1 MQIETERLLIREF
14 TEADFDAVYAYS
26 SDPEGVRYMAFPPST
41 PEETRTY
48 IGHCMR
54 LALEQPRTCYFLAVV
69 LKATN
74 QVIGG
79 VRLGVMDRI
88 RGEGAFSYLF
98 SRSVWGQGY
107 ATEALKA
114 MVRFGFEQLALNRLA
129 DGCDVRNIAS
139 ARVMEKCG
147 FRCVSEQDGER
158 IYALTVEEW
167 RENEQHEAI

>member
-1 MQIETERLLIREF
+1 M
-14 TEADFDAVYAYS
+14 ADFAAVYAYG
-26 SDPEGVRYMAFPPST
+26 SDLAVVRYMVFPPST
-41 PEETRTY
+41 PEGTRE
-48 IGHCMR
+48 HLVRCMR
-54 LALEQPRTCYFLAVV
+54 QAHEEPRTAYDLGVV

-74 QVIGG
+74 QAIGG
-79 VRLGVMDRI
+79 ISIGITNRD

-98 SRSVWGQGY
+98 SRAVWGQGY
-107 ATEALKA
+107 ATEALRA
-114 MVRFGFEQLALNRLA
+114 MVCFGFEQLALNRLA
-129 DGCDVRNIAS
+129 DGCDVRNLAS

>member
-1 MQIETERLLIREF
+1 MQIQTERLLIREF
-14 TEADFDAVYAYS
+14 TEDDFDAVYAYS

-41 PEETRTY
+41 PEETREY

-54 LALEQPRTCYFLAVV
+54 LALEEPRTCYFLGVV

-79 VRLGVMDRI
+79 VRLGVMDRGQ
-88 RGEGAFSYLF
+88 GEGSFSYLF
-98 SRSVWGQGY
+98 NRAVWGQGY
-107 ATEALKA
+107 ATEALRA
-114 MVRFGFEQLALNRLA
+114 MVRFGFEQLALTRLA

-139 ARVMEKCG
+139 AHVMEKCG

-158 IYALTVEEW
+158 IYALTLAEW
-167 RENEQHEAI
+167 KKIVQHETI